1 MDISVQ
7 VEDLSRSLF
16 REFLIKNS
24 LTKTLEVFNDEEKR
38 FRPKITKI
46 DLIRYLSIEKLIK
59 MNKEKVMPKNTLLEI
74 IVDYL
79 HGKYK
84 QRIEKLRENNDE
96 NNNIVSGSSQKDL
109 KNMENME
116 FGQFKNQSLTDVFEN
131 KEQKSKKD
139 IVIDGKNEKIEENHK
154 KTSLKLE
161 KEKDN
166 DFLSK
171 LPDISGKSS
180 KKQGK
185 LAKIEKN
192 EAEENKKIE
201 KIIQNEEFSFDD
213 KEKKPEKK
221 IKEAEPKKP
230 RTTKPG
236 KITEIEENINKK
248 PEKPNIFS
256 ENPEIEENIKKKSE
270 KPNIFDKNAKTLI
283 NSEISKPKE
292 QKDLTEEL
300 DEFDEVFNF
309 GVKPSEV
316 SKLSKNPEKP
326 IKKPQEEPL
335 FPSELLVKNK
345 EIRMN
350 LFNPIDLPPAI
361 PKPDF
366 DYLLKP
372 KLGMK
377 IQSKSKN
384 LNQLDKTTREALKKL
399 LFGDGEMKNLPK
411 SWQQGFF
418 FTENPNLFFGLMQKE
433 GGPCGVLACVQ
444 AYLIKHLLFL
454 SGKINK
460 NDKNLMNLVRNNCLL
475 LSLSEILFKCTQKH
489 YRKVN
494 LLITESNSLTLESC
508 GIVSYEPKDV
518 NELYSILL
526 QNHKEDFIGQ
536 FNNGVALFLYSVILT
551 KGVENFRA
559 EMDLTDINIIGL
571 HSTCTQEVVNL
582 MLTGEATSNCID
594 GIREI
599 DDNYKI
605 RGVREK
611 SEIGFLTI
619 LEFYNYTKVE
629 KNYKEPVFPI
639 WVLSTEYHYC
649 VCFSNE
655 FMAIDSQAKNF
666 EVLFYDELNHP
677 NDLIVVEIEG
687 NKEKI
692 EKKGKKDENIPLLD
706 MVLSTKWGREREIVW
721 KGYEPIF

>member
-1 MDISVQ
+1 MEISVQ

-24 LTKTLEVFNDEEKR
+24 LTKTLEVFNDEDKR

-59 MNKEKVMPKNTLLEI
+59 MNKGKNTPKNTLLEI

-84 QRIEKLRENNDE
+84 QRIEKLTENNEFCIE
-96 NNNIVSGSSQKDL
+96 NNNIISGSSQKNL
-109 KNMENME
+109 ENLEKME

-131 KEQKSKKD
+131 KEQKSKKE
-139 IVIDGKNEKIEENHK
+139 IGFEGKNEKIVENQK
-154 KTSLKLE
+154 KAVD

-171 LPDISGKSS
+171 LPEISGKSS

-185 LAKIEKN
+185 LAKIEKT
-192 EAEENKKIE
+192 EAEENKNIE
-201 KIIQNEEFSFDD
+201 KIIQNEEFSFDA

-221 IKEAEPKKP
+221 IKEKP
-230 RTTKPG
+230 RPKPS
-236 KITEIEENINKK
+236 EIEENINKK
-248 PEKPNIFS
+248 LEKPNIIDKVPEPE
-256 ENPEIEENIKKKSE
+256 ENPAKKSE
-270 KPNIFDKNAKTLI
+270 KPNILSKNEKTL

-292 QKDLTEEL
+292 QKDLTDEL

-309 GVKPSEV
+309 GIKPSEV
-316 SKLSKNPEKP
+316 SKIPKKPEKFEKLT
-326 IKKPQEEPL
+326 KKTEEPL
-335 FPSELLVKNK
+335 NLEKNK
-345 EIRMN
+345 DIRMN
-350 LFNPIDLPPAI
+350 LFKSIDIPPSIPI
-361 PKPDF
+361 PDF

-384 LNQLDKTTREALKKL
+384 LSQLDKTTREGLRKL

-411 SWQQGFF
+411 SWQQGFY

-475 LSLSEILFKCTQKH
+475 LSLSEILFKCTQRN

-494 LLITESNSLTLESC
+494 LIITESNSLNLESC
-508 GIVSYEPKDV
+508 GVVSYEPKDV
-518 NELYSILL
+518 NELYSIIL

-536 FNNGVALFLYSVILT
+536 FNSGVALFLYSVIVT

-559 EMDLTDINIIGL
+559 EMDLTDTNVIGL

-599 DDNYKI
+599 DSNYKI
-605 RGVREK
+605 KGVREK

-629 KNYKEPVFPI
+629 KNYKEPFFPI

-655 FMAIDSQAKNF
+655 FIAIDNQAKNF

-677 NDLIVVEIEG
+677 NDIIVVEIEG

-692 EKKGKKDENIPLLD
+692 EKKGKKEENIPILD
-706 MVLSTKWGREREIVW
+706 MVLCTKWGREREIVW